1 MKPRGRRSCTKKKN
15 QGRGKKQLEILQAS
29 SFEYK
34 SLPLKSSP
42 TQGEEA
48 LELMISNIPKAEM
61 PTRNITFVNA
71 NL

>member
-1 MKPRGRRSCTKKKN
+1 
-15 QGRGKKQLEILQAS
+15 
-29 SFEYK
+29 
-34 SLPLKSSP
+34 LPLKSSP